1 MDKFTTR
8 ANKGFDKKMVMIE
21 SGLLIAKLE
30 EDRLTLVKQADELLH
45 KTDDKSI
52 HIYWRLFEVIVY
64 LERFI
69 LQLKEGQEKVIKS
82 GGRFLDN
89 LTLL

>member
-30 EDRLTLVKQADELLH
+30 EDRKTLIKQADELLG
-45 KTDDKSI
+45 KTDEKSM

-64 LERFI
+64 IERFI
-69 LQLKEGQEKVIKS
+69 LQLKEGQEKVIKA

>member
-30 EDRLTLVKQADELLH
+30 EDRKTLIKQADELLG
-45 KTDDKSI
+45 KTDGKSM

-64 LERFI
+64 IERFI
-69 LQLKEGQEKVIKS
+69 LQLKEGQEKVIKA

>member
-1 MDKFTTR
+1 MNKFTTR

-30 EDRLTLVKQADELLH
+30 EDRKTLLKQSKELL
-45 KTDDKSI
+45 DKEDEKSM

-64 LERFI
+64 IEKFI
-69 LQLKEGQEKVIKS
+69 LQLKEGQENVIKS

>member
-1 MDKFTTR
+1 MDKYTTR

-30 EDRLTLVKQADELLH
+30 EDRLTLRNQSDKLLH
-45 KTDDKSI
+45 KADEKSM
-52 HIYWRLFEVIVY
+52 HIYFRLFEVIVY
-64 LERFI
+64 IEKFI
-69 LQLKEGQEKVIKS
+69 LQLKREESNVIKS
-82 GGRFLDN
+82 GGRFIDS